1 MDDIKPIV
9 RTDQVGSQQRPPELQ
24 RARAAFKDVQIS
36 RAELSVV
43 EDQAILDSIAR
54 QLAVGMDVVSDGEF
68 RRDAWMTDVSD
79 AIDGFVDEYPVRA
92 TTLLDGTVEMV
103 EFHSKALRGKLRAR
117 RRIAQ
122 HEALFLKAHAPGL
135 FKLTMP
141 SPNVI
146 GLEFAEDLA
155 CPPYASRAELLD
167 DLVPIM
173 AAEVAALVDD
183 GVPYIQLDQT
193 IGRFATE
200 SARAQLRDHGEDPEA
215 VLDEEIAA
223 DNAVLAAARE
233 RNVITAKHLCRG
245 SRTLARGDGSYDWL
259 AERLFSTLNVD
270 RFLLEYDSD
279 AVGGFEPLRFIP
291 KGVVAV
297 LGLVTSKYPT
307 LEDQD
312 ELLARIE
319 QAAKF
324 CPIDQ
329 LALSPQCGFGGSAEN
344 NFMTV
349 DEQFRKLENMAEVA
363 ERVWG

>member
-1 MDDIKPIV
+1 MADTKPIV
-9 RTDQVGSQQRPPELQ
+9 RTDQVGSQQRPPGLQ
-24 RARAAFKDVQIS
+24 QARAAFKDGQIG
-36 RAELSVV
+36 RAELTAA
-43 EDQAILDSIAR
+43 EDEAILDSIAR
-54 QLAVGMDVVSDGEF
+54 QLAVGMDVLSDGEF

-79 AIDGFVDEYPVRA
+79 AIDGFVDDYPVRA
-92 TTLLDGTVEMV
+92 TTLPDGTVEIV

-122 HEALFLKAHAPGL
+122 HEAEFLKAHAPAL

-146 GLEFAEDLA
+146 GLEYAEGIA
-155 CPPYASRAELLD
+155 APPYASRAELLD

-173 AAEVAALVDD
+173 AAEVAALVDE

-200 SARAQLRDHGEDPEA
+200 SAREQIRQQGDDPEA
-215 VLDEEIAA
+215 ALEAEIAA
-223 DNAVLAAARE
+223 DNAVLESARA

-245 SRTLARGDGSYDWL
+245 SRTLVRGVGGYDWL
-259 AERLFSTLNVD
+259 AERLFSSLKVD

-297 LGLVTSKYPT
+297 LGLVTSKYPA
-307 LEDQD
+307 LEAQD

-319 QAAKF
+319 QAAKY

-344 NFMTV
+344 NFMSV
-349 DEQFRKLENMAEVA
+349 DEQFRKLENMVQVA